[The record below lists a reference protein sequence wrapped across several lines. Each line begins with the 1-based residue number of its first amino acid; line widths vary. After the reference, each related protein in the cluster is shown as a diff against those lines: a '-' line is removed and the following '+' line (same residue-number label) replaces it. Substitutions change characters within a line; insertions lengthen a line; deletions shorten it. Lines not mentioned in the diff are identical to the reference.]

1 MVSPISGLLGSQG
14 KYHYKGSSSDVEK
27 WFTKQNTFLSA
38 FCISTCICMYV
49 IYLWME
55 KWRKILQ
62 RKQLCG
68 QPVSGLFPLHHRAFS
83 RVLLG
88 WEVVCPLLLEAV
100 VPWLLRC
107 LGNRP
112 RPWHS
117 FSSLQGVQ
125 IPCTLPSYTLGARKQ
140 WKSGS
145 SILELCRLSWV
156 WKDVKQI
163 W

>member
-100 VPWLLRC
+100 VPGCW
-107 LGNRP
+107 GAWAIGQDP
-112 RPWHS
+112 
-117 FSSLQGVQ
+117 G
-125 IPCTLPSYTLGARKQ
+125 IPFP
-140 WKSGS
+140 
-145 SILELCRLSWV
+145 LCRVYRYPVPSQATLLEPESSESQGAASWNCAD
-156 WKDVKQI
+156 WAGFEKT
-163 W
+163 